1 MSVCMLTSSPH
12 CRHSYSTFDAVA
24 TWHVREALEA
34 KLRERP
40 WLSAASMFDLYCRYI
55 LPFAECL
62 TDMERA
68 GIHVDVAKALPEA
81 ERRAL
86 LDRAAAE

>member
-1 MSVCMLTSSPH
+1 M
-12 CRHSYSTFDAVA
+12 A
-24 TWHVREALEA
+24 TWRVREVLES

-40 WLSAASMFDLYCRYI
+40 WISNASMFELYCRYI

-68 GIHVDVAKALPEA
+68 GIHVDVAQALPEA
-81 ERRAL
+81 ERKAL
-86 LDRAAAE
+86 IDRAAAE